1 MKVLLPPN
9 SGGTITYRNEI
20 RSTKMGNIFLCLFC
34 FWMLAAWLT
43 HVITC
48 LAAGTWGFLVA
59 GALVAP
65 IGVIHGTGIW
75 FGAW

>member
-1 MKVLLPPN
+1 M
-9 SGGTITYRNEI
+9 SANESVI
-20 RSTKMGNIFLCLFC
+20 VFLI
-34 FWMLAAWLT
+34 AAWAIASWLT

-48 LAAGTWGFLVA
+48 LTVGAWGFLVA

-75 FGAW
+75 FGVW

>member
-1 MKVLLPPN
+1 M
-9 SGGTITYRNEI
+9 SANESVI
-20 RSTKMGNIFLCLFC
+20 VFLIV
-34 FWMLAAWLT
+34 AWAIIAWFT

-48 LAAGTWGFLVA
+48 LMVGAWGFLVA

-75 FGAW
+75 FGVW